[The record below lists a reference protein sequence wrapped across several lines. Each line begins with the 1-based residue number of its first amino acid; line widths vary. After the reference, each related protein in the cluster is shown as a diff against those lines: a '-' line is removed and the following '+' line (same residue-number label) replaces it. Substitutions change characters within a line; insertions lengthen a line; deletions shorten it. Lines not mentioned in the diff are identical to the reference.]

1 MARPLAADYDDKR
14 QAILKASARL
24 FARDGYDRA
33 SMADIAAEC
42 SISKALL
49 YHYYDTKEQLLV
61 AIIRAHLEELV
72 SATELSIAKGD
83 ARARLRRLVGAL
95 LDCYRDADHEHQI
108 QINELKKLPRPH
120 AEELLDL
127 ERTLVGRFSAAVA
140 AAVPALAARPE
151 LIKPVTMS
159 LFGMLNWHYMWFR
172 ENGPLGRE
180 AYADLATA
188 LVVDGAAAFLAQ
200 SR

>member
-1 MARPLAADYDDKR
+1 MARPLAADYGDKR
-14 QAILKASARL
+14 KAILKASARL

-61 AIIRAHLEELV
+61 AIIREHLEELV
-72 SATELSIAKGD
+72 AATLPPAGGSP
-83 ARARLRRLVGAL
+83 RARLRALVGAL

-108 QINELKKLPRPH
+108 QINELKKLPKPR
-120 AEELLDL
+120 AEELVEL
-127 ERTLVGRFSAAVA
+127 ERVLVRRFSAAVA
-140 AAVPALAARPE
+140 AAVPSLEKRSA

-172 ENGPLGRE
+172 EDGPITRE
-180 AYADLATA
+180 AYADLATDLIVEGA
-188 LVVDGAAAFLAQ
+188 QKAAARG
-200 SR
+200 S

>member
-33 SMADIAAEC
+33 SMAEIAAEC

-72 SATELSIAKGD
+72 SATEAAEGVSDPG
-83 ARARLRRLVGAL
+83 ARLRALVGAL

-108 QINELKKLPRPH
+108 QINELKKLPRPN
-120 AEELLDL
+120 AEELLEL
-127 ERTLVGRFSAAVA
+127 ERALVRRFSSAVA
-140 AAVPALAARPE
+140 AAVPALAGRPE
-151 LIKPVTMS
+151 LVKPVTMS

-172 ENGPLGRE
+172 KDGPVSRE

-188 LVVDGAAAFLAQ
+188 LVIDGAQAALT
-200 SR
+200 RR

>member
-14 QAILKASARL
+14 QTILKASARL

-61 AIIRAHLEELV
+61 AIIRAHLEDLV
-72 SATELSIAKGD
+72 SATEAPAHVSDPRK
-83 ARARLRRLVGAL
+83 RLRALVGAL

-108 QINELKKLPRPH
+108 QINELKKLPRPN

-127 ERTLVGRFSAAVA
+127 ERTLVRRFSAAVA
-140 AAVPALAARPE
+140 GAVPALAGHPD
-151 LIKPVTMS
+151 LVKPVTMS

-172 ENGPLGRE
+172 QNGPVSRD

-188 LVVDGAAAFLAQ
+188 LILDGAQAFLT
-200 SR
+200 RP